1 MEATRLRL
9 QPAGLWPKPDRF
21 LLLHRRWRW
30 RGRQRLRHSRRA
42 PHIWRQGQVSVLKR
56 SAGGLSEAACA
67 FRSIRPSNYP
77 NIEAADMMPI
87 DATHEPSRKSWV
99 QSANS
104 PDPDFPI
111 PNLPLGIFSRAGIVR
126 RAGVA
131 MSSEEHTSQIQS
143 LMPNPATV

>member
-67 FRSIRPSNYP
+67 LRSISPRNNQ
-77 NIEAADMMPI
+77 NIEAATIMPR
-87 DATHEPSRKSWV
+87 EPTPKHS
-99 QSANS
+99 QGESAV
-104 PDPDFPI
+104 
-111 PNLPLGIFSRAGIVR
+111 GEKVG
-126 RAGVA
+126 
-131 MSSEEHTSQIQS
+131 Q
-143 LMPNPATV
+143 